1 MKSPAADSA
10 ESLEDSIES
19 ERGPCDSTIRE
30 GPSTSRMAVRLPGIE
45 RKRKRISRVIAKK
58 NKEILRISH
67 HYEELVND
75 NAKLQKK
82 LKTSQKTVQRNKA
95 RNKSLQTPPLPEIP
109 VATTSK
115 AARVSTPRKCAM
127 DDMRA
132 DGVSPSKAP
141 KLCKVLE
148 VQHALLKEIK
158 VAVPRKRL
166 ITVARSPKVR
176 SSHANKCTA
185 KLCGISHASVYYR
198 SKAKKSG
205 REKKRRRVTCFYER
219 DDNSTCLPGKKD
231 CVAVAK
237 GHKRQKRVLTDF
249 LKNLYS
255 KFKSETLDEKI
266 SYTSFKNLRPS
277 HVLLVCYLNRQTC
290 LCKQHQNMA
299 LLLHA
304 AARQGVPTSK
314 VPDDVIMT
322 CSDVQFEAALEE

>member
-1 MKSPAADSA
+1 MMKYYVPRAQLNKKKLKTVQRKQREYEQNYRARVKAPAADSA

-19 ERGPCDSTIRE
+19 ERGPCASTIGE

-45 RKRKRISRVIAKK
+45 RKRKRISRVVAKQ

-67 HYEELVND
+67 HNEELVNE

-148 VQHALLKEIK
+148 VQHALLQEIQ

-166 ITVARSPKVR
+166 IKVARSPKVR

-185 KLCGISHASVYYR
+185 KLCGISHGSVYYR

-205 REKKRRRVTCFYER
+205 REKKRRRVTCFVER
-219 DDNSTCLPGKKD
+219 DDNSTCLPGKKE
-231 CVAVAK
+231 CVAVAE

-249 LKNLYS
+249 
-255 KFKSETLDEKI
+255 F
-266 SYTSFKNLRPS
+266 
-277 HVLLVCYLNRQTC
+277 
-290 LCKQHQNMA
+290 
-299 LLLHA
+299 
-304 AARQGVPTSK
+304 
-314 VPDDVIMT
+314 
-322 CSDVQFEAALEE
+322 